1 MMGYSQTFIPKLKT
15 DHASF
20 TLIACV
26 STSYQTIVN
35 FEHFKKTVR
44 TRAKHE
50 KDPEIGNVY
59 YRNPGLITN
68 CLF

>member
-35 FEHFKKTVR
+35 FEHFTFYTLKS
-44 TRAKHE
+44 E
-50 KDPEIGNVY
+50 KQTEVE
-59 YRNPGLITN
+59 
-68 CLF
+68 

>member
-35 FEHFKKTVR
+35 FEHFTFYSLKVKKQTGVE
-44 TRAKHE
+44 H
-50 KDPEIGNVY
+50 IN
-59 YRNPGLITN
+59 
-68 CLF
+68 